1 MTQNPLVEQAK
12 EGNIS
17 AIASLM
23 NRLLKS
29 QGMLANVERSGDR
42 LDILI
47 ESDLRSLDDEMRI
60 PKRQVLVGMLKKW
73 FITLEVQ
80 NVSTIVISWQQ
91 AGASEPAWTEE
102 VVLVETEI
110 QLNQESPQV
119 SQNSGVMTASEPRKL
134 PPLPVFPPKPMS
146 ERNLPTGD
154 RPLSLDVQLPST
166 QTTVSP
172 DLDEMFGDTDG
183 FGGFDNTEIAVNPLA
198 PPPDLNSISTS
209 AIGESPSIL
218 LSDIPAEPNLTD
230 SLSSTKTSVGNFS
243 WQSLL
248 TTPSVPFQFL
258 QYLVVCAI
266 LVLGIRGIHAALG
279 GGAKGAKPA
288 AIAPELIPDRNTIT
302 QKITLPHYQTS
313 NITV

>member
-29 QGMLANVERSGDR
+29 QGMLANVERNGDR

-73 FITLEVQ
+73 FVTLEVK

-102 VVLVETEI
+102 VALIETEI
-110 QLNQESPQV
+110 SPNQESLQV

-166 QTTVSP
+166 PSTVSP

-183 FGGFDNTEIAVNPLA
+183 FNSFDNTEIAINPLEPQPA
-198 PPPDLNSISTS
+198 INSVSPPPSDDSSNIF
-209 AIGESPSIL
+209 
-218 LSDIPAEPNLTD
+218 LSDVPVEP
-230 SLSSTKTSVGNFS
+230 SLPDAPTSSETLPSNGNFS
-243 WQSLL
+243 WQTFLS
-248 TTPSVPFQFL
+248 TPSVPFQFL

-266 LVLGIRGIHAALG
+266 LVIGIRGLHAALG
-279 GGAKGAKPA
+279 GGAKEQKPA
-288 AIAPELIPDRNTIT
+288 AIAPELIADHKTT
-302 QKITLPHYQTS
+302 
-313 NITV
+313 

>member
-29 QGMLANVERSGDR
+29 QGMLANVERNGDR

-91 AGASEPAWTEE
+91 AGALEPAWTEE
-102 VVLVETEI
+102 VTLVETEI
-110 QLNQESPQV
+110 RLNRESPQV
-119 SQNSGVMTASEPRKL
+119 SQNINQNINQNSGVMPASEPRKL

-146 ERNLPTGD
+146 ERNSPSGD
-154 RPLSLDVQLPST
+154 RPLSLDVQLPSIPASKA
-166 QTTVSP
+166 SP
-172 DLDEMFGDTDG
+172 DLDEMFGDIDG
-183 FGGFDNTEIAVNPLA
+183 FDSLDNTAIAINPLSQTSSQA
-198 PPPDLNSISTS
+198 P
-209 AIGESPSIL
+209 SPLPSPASSHEHSVL
-218 LSDIPAEPNLTD
+218 LSDVPIENNFPD
-230 SLSSTKTSVGNFS
+230 SHNNSPTMPSMNNFS

-248 TTPSVPFQFL
+248 ATPSVPFQFL

-266 LVLGIRGIHAALG
+266 LVVGIRSLHAALG
-279 GGAKGAKPA
+279 GGTKEQNPA
-288 AIAPELIPDRNTIT
+288 AIAPQAT
-302 QKITLPHYQTS
+302 QSHKTT
-313 NITV
+313 